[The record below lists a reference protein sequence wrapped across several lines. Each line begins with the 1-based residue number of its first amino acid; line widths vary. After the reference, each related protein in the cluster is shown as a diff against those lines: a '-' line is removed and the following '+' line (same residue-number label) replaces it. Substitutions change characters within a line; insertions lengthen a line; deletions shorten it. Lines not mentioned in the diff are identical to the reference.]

1 MYLTRIMAS
10 SDPWQGAETVPCPF
24 VSQLA
29 AATCTTP
36 DEQPQRDLDH
46 QHLEPAERKGVL
58 KVALG
63 EPRKKTAAALPTYA
77 GSAVHSQ
84 KLVKLIPAVALTL
97 VVAATLS
104 GKAHQRE
111 VSPQASQPVAGSDE
125 LTTVVRTYCRTC
137 HNDRTRSGNLS
148 LEGFEVATVAQ
159 SAHAADTGEKMIRKL
174 HAKMM
179 PPPGLPRPAGDTLR
193 ALAETLEATLDKAA
207 AANPNPGHRT
217 FQRLNRAEYARAIRD
232 LFALEINAGD
242 FLPLDTMS
250 ANFDNIADVQMLSPT
265 LLDGYLKAAAGI
277 SRLAVGNA
285 AATAS
290 ETTYTKSRTY
300 SQWDLVDGAP
310 YGTRGGISVVHNFPA
325 DGEYGFKMAFQH
337 TTTGGVSG
345 STTRGEQIE
354 ISINGERVALMDMDQ
369 FVSTSDPHGVN
380 LETEKP
386 IFVKAGPQRV
396 SAAFVR
402 QFDGPVEDVLAP
414 HDWSIVDT
422 EIGDKGYGITALPH
436 MKALVIAGPSKITGV
451 SDTPSRKRI
460 FTCRPAS
467 SADQRGCAEKILSR
481 LGAAA
486 YRRPLTAADLRDLLS
501 FFETGAREDGFE
513 AGIQTALQA
522 MLASPDF
529 LFRFEA
535 SRAGAR
541 PGEPYRISEVAL
553 ASRLSFFLWGAPP
566 DEGLVALASRG
577 KLSDPVVL
585 REQIGRMLR
594 DPKSETLSTRF
605 AAQWL
610 RLQDIYLVQ
619 PDAFWFPN
627 FDHQLADAMRRET
640 ELFFDNLV
648 REDRS
653 IMDLFVADYT
663 FVNERLARHY
673 GIPHVVGDRFR
684 RANYVDDKR
693 RGLLGHGSV
702 LVLTSLANRTSPVLR
717 GKWVMEALLG
727 TPPPPPPPDVPDLD
741 ETATAKGGRLLTTRE
756 RLEMHRSNPTCNA
769 CHRFMDPLG
778 LALDN
783 FDVTG
788 KWRIRENGIALDTRG
803 QMWDGTPVESPADLR
818 KVLLEFRELLVRNFT
833 ENLMVYA
840 LGRRLESYDMPTVRS
855 IARQAAAR
863 DYRLSSFVLGV
874 INSPAF
880 QMQRDDDG
888 GSQSKQ

>member
-1 MYLTRIMAS
+1 M
-10 SDPWQGAETVPCPF
+10 
-24 VSQLA
+24 
-29 AATCTTP
+29 
-36 DEQPQRDLDH
+36 
-46 QHLEPAERKGVL
+46 
-58 KVALG
+58 
-63 EPRKKTAAALPTYA
+63 
-77 GSAVHSQ
+77 
-84 KLVKLIPAVALTL
+84 
-97 VVAATLS
+97 
-104 GKAHQRE
+104 
-111 VSPQASQPVAGSDE
+111 
-125 LTTVVRTYCRTC
+125 
-137 HNDRTRSGNLS
+137 SGNLS
-148 LEGFEVATVAQ
+148 LEDFDVSAAAQ
-159 SAHAADTGEKMIRKL
+159 SAQTADTAEKMIRKL
-174 HAKMM
+174 RAKMM
-179 PPPGLPRPAGDTLR
+179 PPPGARRPAAETLR
-193 ALAETLEATLDKAA
+193 ALAETLEATLDTAA
-207 AANPNPGHRT
+207 AANPNPGRRT

-232 LFALEINAGD
+232 LFGLEINAGD

-250 ANFDNIADVQMLSPT
+250 ANFDNIADVQILSPT
-265 LLDGYLKAAAGI
+265 LLDGYLKAAAEI

-285 AATAS
+285 AATAV

-300 SQWDLVDGAP
+300 SQWDWVEGAP

-325 DGEYGFKMAFQH
+325 DGEYVFKMAFQH

-345 STTRGEQIE
+345 STIRGEQIE
-354 ISINGERVALMDMDQ
+354 ISINGARVALMDMDQ
-369 FVSTSDPHGVN
+369 FVSTSDPQGVN
-380 LETEKP
+380 LETETP

-396 SAAFVR
+396 SATFVR
-402 QFDGPVEDVLAP
+402 QFDGPVEDLFAP

-436 MKALVIAGPSKITGV
+436 MKALVIAGPSKIAGV
-451 SDTPSRKRI
+451 SDTPSRRRI
-460 FTCRPAS
+460 FACRPTSRAAERS
-467 SADQRGCAEKILSR
+467 CAEKILSSI
-481 LGAAA
+481 GATA

-501 FFETGAREDGFE
+501 FYDAGAKADGFE
-513 AGIQTALQA
+513 AGVRTALQA
-522 MLASPDF
+522 VLASPDF

-535 SRAGAR
+535 PRGPVR
-541 PGEPYRISEVAL
+541 PGEPYRISDVAL

-566 DEGLVALASRG
+566 DQGLVELASRG
-577 KLSDPVVL
+577 RLSDPVVL
-585 REQIGRMLR
+585 REQTARMLR
-594 DPKSETLSTRF
+594 DPRSETLSTRF

-653 IMDLFVADYT
+653 IMDLFMADYT

-673 GIPHVVGDRFR
+673 AIPNVAGDQFR
-684 RANYVDDKR
+684 RVNYVDDTR

-818 KVLLEFRELLVRNFT
+818 KVLLEFRELLVRNFA
-833 ENLMVYA
+833 ENLMAYA
-840 LGRRLESYDMPTVRS
+840 LGRRIESYDMPTIRS

-863 DYRLSSFVLGV
+863 EYRLSTFVLGV
-874 INSPAF
+874 VNSAAF
-880 QMQRDDDG
+880 QMQKADEGAPR
-888 GSQSKQ
+888 